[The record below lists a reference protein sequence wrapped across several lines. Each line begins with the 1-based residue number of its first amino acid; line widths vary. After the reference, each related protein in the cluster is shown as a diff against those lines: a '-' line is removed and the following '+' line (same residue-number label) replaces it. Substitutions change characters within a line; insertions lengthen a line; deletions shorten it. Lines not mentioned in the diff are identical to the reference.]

1 MTLAQPSNFTTA
13 PQARVEHPRCVLD
26 DRVSLYC
33 IAGGTRGAMNG
44 LGLSAGAGRHEWFRP
59 K

>member
-13 PQARVEHPRCVLD
+13 PQARMEHPRCVLD

-33 IAGGTRGAMNG
+33 IAGGAQGAMNG
-44 LGLSAGAGRHEWFRP
+44 LGLSAGAGRHECFRP